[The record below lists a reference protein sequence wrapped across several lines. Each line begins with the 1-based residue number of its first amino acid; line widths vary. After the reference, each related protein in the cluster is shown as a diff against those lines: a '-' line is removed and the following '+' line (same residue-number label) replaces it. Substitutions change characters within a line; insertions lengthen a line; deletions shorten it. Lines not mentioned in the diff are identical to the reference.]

1 MWRAFFLAIGV
12 TLCILG
18 FECMVLDH
26 AVLASR
32 GRADAPVTHALD
44 YDAYDF
50 AIDQPSTTAP
60 APKTI
65 EPPEWATWSLLSCG
79 AIVLL
84 YSVARRFRGE

>member
-18 FECMVLDH
+18 FECMVLDQ
-26 AVLASR
+26 AVLAAG
-32 GRADAPVTHALD
+32 GRADGPVTSALE
-44 YDAYDF
+44 YDAYGF
-50 AIDQPSTTAP
+50 AIDQPSTTAA

-79 AIVLL
+79 TIVLL
-84 YSVARRFRGE
+84 YSVTRRFRGD